1 MSSSGVSADATTSSV
16 ARSTA
21 TTLPSYPSTCSTRPD
36 MAPTL
41 PASLVDIGPDTRRCP
56 SRARPSAKETLPA
69 RSSPN
74 LPEAPCPGRTRRPE
88 AGRGKGAKRG
98 GRGFRRVSRL
108 GRRRTSAGPA
118 ESGRDLGEHGPSAP
132 MEALLMK
139 SLRTPQASFTRQR
152 SEVRV
157 LYRPR
162 LLSKSPHFA
171 RVLPG
176 RGKGL
181 RDEMNVPWAASGHSS
196 AVAESRGGR
205 DRRYGWARWGGVLR
219 RRCYLVT
226 SLARPSSSAG
236 SVNGLGTTC
245 GASISGSSLFLGGPR
260 WF

>member
-139 SLRTPQASFTRQR
+139 SLRTPTGFLHTA
-152 SEVRV
+152 EVRGSS
-157 LYRPR
+157 P
-162 LLSKSPHFA
+162 LSPTDVVFSFKLHDVGVVENVSNQSEPTAEGVF
-171 RVLPG
+171 R
-176 RGKGL
+176 RGS
-181 RDEMNVPWAASGHSS
+181 ESGVS
-196 AVAESRGGR
+196 ARGGPSSPVV
-205 DRRYGWARWGGVLR
+205 A
-219 RRCYLVT
+219 
-226 SLARPSSSAG
+226 LAR
-236 SVNGLGTTC
+236 
-245 GASISGSSLFLGGPR
+245 
-260 WF
+260 